1 MLDIG
6 ELLAHWGYLTL
17 FFVVVLGNMGLPV
30 PEEMILG
37 LAGYLSW
44 RGNLRLPVVLAVGI
58 LSAVSGDSLG
68 YWIGRRYGSVAIERY
83 GHWVWV
89 TPQRLESARRFVAR
103 YGLIGVFLARF
114 VPGLRFLAG
123 PTAGA
128 VGVRVFTFL
137 FANVLGAMLYV
148 PVAVGLG
155 YAVGYGFGDS
165 IERLRNIAGEV
176 EHVIL
181 ILALFATGAL
191 LARRWLSVR
200 RFNSGSNK

>member
-1 MLDIG
+1 MLDIA
-6 ELLAHWGYLTL
+6 ELLAHWGYFTI

-44 RGNLRLPVVLAVGI
+44 RGILRFPVVLAVGT

-83 GHWVWV
+83 GHRVWI
-89 TPQRLESARRFVAR
+89 TLPRLESARRFVAR
-103 YGLIGVFLARF
+103 YGLTGVFLARF
-114 VPGLRFLAG
+114 IPGLRFLAG

-128 VGVRVFTFL
+128 VGVRFFTFF

-148 PVAVGLG
+148 PMAVGLG
-155 YAVGYGFGDS
+155 YAVGYGLGDWV
-165 IERLRNIAGEV
+165 ERLRSIVGEV
-176 EHVIL
+176 EHIIL
-181 ILALFATGAL
+181 ILALLATVGL
-191 LARRWLSVR
+191 LARRWLRVR